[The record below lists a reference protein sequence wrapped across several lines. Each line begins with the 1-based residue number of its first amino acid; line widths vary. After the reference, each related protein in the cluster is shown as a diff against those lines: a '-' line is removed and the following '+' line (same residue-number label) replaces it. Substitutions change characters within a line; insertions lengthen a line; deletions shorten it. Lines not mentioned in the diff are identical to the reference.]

1 MVEAFRKEQKLGL
14 LAGKIKDYRDGRERL
29 LLPFGKA
36 SLLAHPNLPG
46 GRHKVSYF
54 LAGCYAVR
62 RAAVETC
69 GGYRPEMKYGEEE
82 LDLSYRLIAAGRS
95 EEHTSELQS
104 LMRNSYAVFCLKNK
118 K

>member
-36 SLLAHPNLPG
+36 SLLAHPNLPD

-82 LDLSYRLIAAGRS
+82 LDLRS

-104 LMRNSYAVFCLKNK
+104 LMSNSYAGFCLK
-118 K
+118 